1 MSINPITLGFI
12 VMLSRFLVICLSS
25 MCIFS
30 TYTLAAEPQKSLPPT
45 TNNNNL
51 NNLALLNQAD
61 TWSLDNLNKA
71 EWSDNLEKGYLPVY
85 AKLQVL
91 LSRHYS
97 SSGAIDGTWGLNTVK
112 AISAFQIMKGLSG
125 DGVLDANTWRLLNED
140 TTHPTFIEYTITAQD
155 LKGPYAQSIPVD
167 YAEQSKMR
175 GLYYTRVTEMLGEKF
190 HMDELFLQKINSG
203 ASFNKVGEKIIVA
216 NVQNILP
223 SNTKTIIAHK
233 GSKQLYLLD
242 QQNKMI
248 ASFPATIGSEDNPS
262 PSGMHT
268 ISSIV
273 SNPHYS
279 YNPNNFIQ
287 GKNLKHLSLPPGPN
301 NPVGSIWIG
310 LSRPSFGIHGTPNP
324 ALISKTSSHGCIRL
338 TNWDAN
344 NLSKIVRKGMTVK
357 FLE

>member
-45 TNNNNL
+45 TNNL

-125 DGVLDANTWRLLNED
+125 DGVLDANTWRLLNEV
-140 TTHPTFIEYTITAQD
+140 TTQPTFIEYTITAQD
-155 LKGPYAQSIPVD
+155 LKGPYVQSIPAD
-167 YAEQSKMR
+167 YAEQSKMK

-190 HMDELFLQKINSG
+190 HMDELFLQIINSG

>member
-1 MSINPITLGFI
+1 
-12 VMLSRFLVICLSS
+12 MLSRFSVICLSS
-25 MCIFS
+25 ICILTS
-30 TYTLAAEPQKSLPPT
+30 YAIASEPLNSPIISFNAQ
-45 TNNNNL
+45 NNS
-51 NNLALLNQAD
+51 ALLIKN
-61 TWSLDNLNKA
+61 TIWSLENLNKA
-71 EWSDNLEKGYLPVY
+71 EWSNDSEKGYFPVY

-97 SSGAIDGTWGLNTVK
+97 SPGAIDGTLGLNTVK

-140 TTHPTFIEYTITAQD
+140 TTQPTFIEYTITAQD

-167 YAEQSKMR
+167 YAEQSKMK

-324 ALISKTSSHGCIRL
+324 ALISKTASHGCIRL

>member
-1 MSINPITLGFI
+1 MAS
-12 VMLSRFLVICLSS
+12 
-25 MCIFS
+25 
-30 TYTLAAEPQKSLPPT
+30 EPQNLPVIA
-45 TNNNNL
+45 NDVQ
-51 NNLALLNQAD
+51 NNLALLNKQN

-71 EWSDNLEKGYLPVY
+71 EWSNDFEKGYFPVY

-97 SSGAIDGTWGLNTVK
+97 SSGAIDGTLGLNTVK
-112 AISAFQIMKGLSG
+112 AISAFQIMKGLNG
-125 DGVLDANTWRLLNED
+125 DGILNTNTWRLLND
-140 TTHPTFIEYTITAQD
+140 NTTLPTFIEYTITAQD

-203 ASFNKVGEKIIVA
+203 ATFDKVGEKIIVA
-216 NVQNILP
+216 NVQNTLP

-233 GSKQLYLLD
+233 SSKQLYLFD

-262 PSGMHT
+262 PSGTHT

-273 SNPHYS
+273 PNPHYS
-279 YNPNNFIQ
+279 YNPKNFIQ
-287 GKNLKHLSLPPGPN
+287 GKNLKSLSLPPGPN
-301 NPVGSIWIG
+301 NPVGNIWIG

-324 ALISKTSSHGCIRL
+324 ALISKTASHGCIRL

-344 NLSKIVRKGMTVK
+344 NLSKIVRKGMTVR

>member
-1 MSINPITLGFI
+1 MINRFTLGLAT
-12 VMLSRFLVICLSS
+12 MLSRFLIICLSNI
-25 MCIFS
+25 CIFS
-30 TYTLAAEPQKSLPPT
+30 TYANAREPHSLLSIS
-45 TNNNNL
+45 TNDQ
-51 NNLALLNQAD
+51 NNLALLNQPS

-97 SSGAIDGTWGLNTVK
+97 SSGAIDGSLGLNTVK

-125 DGVLDANTWRLLNED
+125 DGILDANTWHLLNED
-140 TTHPTFIEYTITAQD
+140 TTQPTFIEYTITAQD

-203 ASFNKVGEKIIVA
+203 ATFNKVGEKIIVA
-216 NVQNILP
+216 NVKNTLPKNI
-223 SNTKTIIAHK
+223 KMIIAHK

-248 ASFPATIGSEDNPS
+248 ASFPATIGSEDNPP
-262 PSGMHT
+262 PSGTHV
-268 ISSIV
+268 IGSIV
-273 SNPHYS
+273 PNPHYS
-279 YNPNNFIQ
+279 YNPKNFIQ
-287 GKNLKHLSLPPGPN
+287 GKNLKPVSLPPGPN
-301 NPVGSIWIG
+301 NPVGNIWIG

-324 ALISKTSSHGCIRL
+324 ALISKTASHGCIRL

-344 NLSKIVRKGMTVK
+344 NLSKIVRKGMTVR

>member
-1 MSINPITLGFI
+1 
-12 VMLSRFLVICLSS
+12 MLSRFLVICLSS
-25 MCIFS
+25 MYIFS

-45 TNNNNL
+45 TNNL

-97 SSGAIDGTWGLNTVK
+97 SSGAIDGILGLNTVK

-125 DGVLDANTWRLLNED
+125 DGVLDANTWRLLNEV
-140 TTHPTFIEYTITAQD
+140 TTQPTFIKYTITTQD
-155 LKGPYAQSIPVD
+155 LKVPYAQSIPVD
-167 YAEQSKMR
+167 YAEQSRMK

-203 ASFNKVGEKIIVA
+203 ANFNKVGEKIIVA
-216 NVQNILP
+216 NVINVLP
-223 SNTKTIIAHK
+223 NNVQSIIAHK
-233 GSKQLYLLD
+233 GSKQLYLLNR
-242 QQNKMI
+242 QNKII

-262 PSGMHT
+262 PTGTHA
-268 ISSIV
+268 IGSIV
-273 SNPHYS
+273 FNPHYS
-279 YNPNNFIQ
+279 YNPKNFIQ
-287 GKNLKHLSLPPGPN
+287 GKNLKPLSLPPGPN
-301 NPVGSIWIG
+301 NPVGNIWIG

-324 ALISKTSSHGCIRL
+324 ALISKTASHGCIRL

-344 NLSKIVRKGMTVK
+344 NLAKVLHKGLTVI

>member
-1 MSINPITLGFI
+1 
-12 VMLSRFLVICLSS
+12 MLSRFLVICLSS

-45 TNNNNL
+45 TNNL

-125 DGVLDANTWRLLNED
+125 DGVLDANTWRLLNEV
-140 TTHPTFIEYTITAQD
+140 TTQPTFIEYTITAQD
-155 LKGPYAQSIPVD
+155 LKGPYVQSIPAD
-167 YAEQSKMR
+167 YAEQSKMK

-190 HMDELFLQKINSG
+190 HMDELFLQIINSG

>member
-45 TNNNNL
+45 TNNL

-125 DGVLDANTWRLLNED
+125 DGVLDANTWRLLNEV
-140 TTHPTFIEYTITAQD
+140 TTQPTFIEYTITAQD
-155 LKGPYAQSIPVD
+155 LKGPYVQSIPAD
-167 YAEQSKMR
+167 YAEQSKMK

-344 NLSKIVRKGMTVK
+344 NLSKIVRKRMTVK

>member
-45 TNNNNL
+45 TNNL

-125 DGVLDANTWRLLNED
+125 DGVLDANTWRLLNEV
-140 TTHPTFIEYTITAQD
+140 TTQPTFIEYTITAQD
-155 LKGPYAQSIPVD
+155 LKGPYVQSIPAD
-167 YAEQSKMR
+167 YAEQSKMK

>member
-25 MCIFS
+25 ICIFS

-45 TNNNNL
+45 TNNL

-125 DGVLDANTWRLLNED
+125 DGVLDANTWRLLNEV
-140 TTHPTFIEYTITAQD
+140 TTQPTFIEYTITAQD
-155 LKGPYAQSIPVD
+155 LKGPYVQSIPAD
-167 YAEQSKMR
+167 YAEQSKMK

>member
-1 MSINPITLGFI
+1 
-12 VMLSRFLVICLSS
+12 MLSRFLVICLSS

-45 TNNNNL
+45 TNNL

-125 DGVLDANTWRLLNED
+125 DGVLDANTWRLLNEV
-140 TTHPTFIEYTITAQD
+140 TTQPTFIEYTITAQD
-155 LKGPYAQSIPVD
+155 LKGPYVQSIPAD
-167 YAEQSKMR
+167 YAEQSKMK

-344 NLSKIVRKGMTVK
+344 NLSKIVRKRMTVK